1 MFSLQISTDG
11 SAFEGYSGH
20 EVARIL
26 RALAKKVESGEEVDG
41 SIFDANGNR
50 CGEWSLEAEDDGS
63 RL

>member
-26 RALAKKVESGEEVDG
+26 RALAKRVESGEEVDG

-50 CGEWSLEAEDDGS
+50 CGEWSLEAEEE
-63 RL
+63 

>member
-1 MFSLQISTDG
+1 M
-11 SAFEGYSGH
+11 
-20 EVARIL
+20 VAR
-26 RALAKKVESGEEVDG
+26 RVESGEEVDG

>member
-26 RALAKKVESGEEVDG
+26 RAVAKRVESGEEVDG
-41 SIFDANGNR
+41 NIFDLNGNK
-50 CGEWSLEAEDDGS
+50 CGEWSLEAEEE
-63 RL
+63 

>member
-1 MFSLQISTDG
+1 MFTLSISTSN
-11 SAFEGYSGH
+11 SAFEGFSGH

-50 CGEWSLEAEDDGS
+50 CGEWSLEAEEE
-63 RL
+63 